1 MCNER
6 PCFTSV
12 LGIPL
17 KTAVFD
23 IGVIEFA
30 ITVIAT
36 TLNVIKFT
44 QYVELFGDECE
55 NRDVCI
61 GPLIKYTVFDAFF
74 GVICAALLMVG
85 SLQRSQCLLITWMIF
100 TVLISIKYVWVVI
113 THDWT
118 SLEDWISIT
127 YLFFTSLVY
136 AIVWSF
142 LKEINMQR
150 LQPEDECEK
159 ESKATSKGKLSLTL
173 NKSYDKPVDPNKI
186 EIKTPE
192 YFPSRRAIS
201 SPQGSTAQGPIKMIK
216 SAKMIHC
223 VTENGITKCFARSSR
238 ETTRMVPSTSP
249 TASTAT
255 QQSRIL

>member
-1 MCNER
+1 MCNEK

-44 QYVELFGDECE
+44 QYAELFGEECE
-55 NRDVCI
+55 SRDVCI

-74 GVICAALLMVG
+74 GVICAALLIVG

-100 TVLISIKYVWVVI
+100 TVLISLKYIWVVV

-118 SLEDWISIT
+118 DLEDWISIT

-142 LKEINMQR
+142 LKEINVQR
-150 LQPEDECEK
+150 LNQHDECEK
-159 ESKATSKGKLSLTL
+159 ECKTTSKGKLSLTL
-173 NKSYDKPVDPNKI
+173 NKSYDNPTSPDKI
-186 EIKTPE
+186 SVKTPE
-192 YFPSRRAIS
+192 YFPRKTIK
-201 SPQGSTAQGPIKMIK
+201 SPESPRSQGPIKMIK

-223 VTENGITKCFARSSR
+223 VTENGITKCFARSSK
-238 ETTRMVPSTSP
+238 ETTRLVPSTSP
-249 TASTAT
+249 TTSTIT

>member
-6 PCFTSV
+6 PCFNTV
-12 LGIPL
+12 LGISL

-23 IGVIEFA
+23 IGVIELA

-44 QYVELFGDECE
+44 QYVELFGDECGS
-55 NRDVCI
+55 RDVCI

-74 GVICAALLMVG
+74 GVICAGLLMVG

-100 TVLISIKYVWVVI
+100 TVLTSIKYVWVVV

-127 YLFFTSLVY
+127 YLFFISLVF

-142 LKEINMQR
+142 LKEINIQR
-150 LQPEDECEK
+150 LCSHDECEK
-159 ESKATSKGKLSLTL
+159 ETKTTEKGKLSLRL
-173 NKSYDKPVDPNKI
+173 NKSYDPPSNQDKI
-186 EIKTPE
+186 DIKTPE
-192 YFPSRRAIS
+192 NFPSRRGIP
-201 SPQGSTAQGPIKMIK
+201 SPQGQGPIKMIK

-223 VTENGITKCFARSSR
+223 VTENGITKCFARSSK

-249 TASTAT
+249 TSSIVT